1 MRRFLPTDISD
12 QDAMCTAVWL
22 MGQCGVFVRNR
33 DQFTKPPFSMKIDEA
48 FVAQLT
54 DLIE

>member
-1 MRRFLPTDISD
+1 
-12 QDAMCTAVWL
+12 MCAAVAL

-33 DQFTKPPFSMKIDEA
+33 DQFTKAPFNMKIDEA